1 MTTNPGKMPGGFA
14 CPKTLSCAI
23 ICATIAFVA
32 WLAFSPEKAPSRRLW
47 IPVVIET
54 NGTATVMG
62 ETRQMEFWTPS
73 VKTKDFLIKHDG
85 KVSEREKWQ
94 ILPTDDPVIK
104 FGSVLH
110 TNSSV
115 FGYRRAEVWG
125 QGRSDYKP
133 GWWWTMTVST
143 DFPASELAHIYQ
155 QYWKSTQPV
164 FVEVVDN
171 RGSTDK

>member
-1 MTTNPGKMPGGFA
+1 MNTHPGRNAGGFA
-14 CPKTLSCAI
+14 CSKTFSCVI

-32 WLAFSPEKAPSRRLW
+32 WLAYSPESTPGRRLW

-73 VKTKDFLIKHDG
+73 AKTKDYLAKHG
-85 KVSEREKWQ
+85 GQVSEREKWQ
-94 ILPTDDPVIK
+94 ILPSDDAVIQ

-110 TNSSV
+110 TNASV
-115 FGYRRAEVWG
+115 FGYRRTEVWG

-143 DFPASELAHIYQ
+143 DFPAKELAHIYQ

-164 FVEVVDN
+164 FVEVIDN
-171 RGSTDK
+171 RGSSEK